1 MEVAFGEILLL
12 VALSVIAALYASVGH
27 GGASGYLA
35 VLSLTVYATNDP
47 VWLKQHAW
55 SLNLLVAG
63 IAFFTFRKSG
73 FYDYKLA
80 IPFIITSIPAAILGG
95 YLEVD
100 DVIYHTLLSITLIFA
115 AWRLYTIKSGDF
127 DEKLSSKPPVYI
139 ALIVGGI
146 IGFFSGV
153 IGVGGGIFQSPIIL
167 IFGWSNPK
175 TTAGVAAIFI
185 WVNSAA
191 GLVGSSISGQV
202 VIDFETLAPF
212 AIAVLIGGYIG
223 SKFGSERF
231 SQNAVRNTLVT
242 VMILAATKQIIDLF
256 LLWF

>member
-1 MEVAFGEILLL
+1 M
-12 VALSVIAALYASVGH
+12 
-27 GGASGYLA
+27 
-35 VLSLTVYATNDP
+35 
-47 VWLKQHAW
+47 
-55 SLNLLVAG
+55 
-63 IAFFTFRKSG
+63 
-73 FYDYKLA
+73 
-80 IPFIITSIPAAILGG
+80 
-95 YLEVD
+95 
-100 DVIYHTLLSITLIFA
+100 IYHTLLSITLIFA

-127 DEKLSSKPPVYI
+127 DGKLSSKPSVYV

-153 IGVGGGIFQSPIIL
+153 IGVGGGIFLSPIIL
-167 IFGWSNPK
+167 LFGWSDPK

-191 GLVGSSISGQV
+191 GLVGSSVSGQV

-231 SQNAVRNTLVT
+231 SQNAVRYTLVS